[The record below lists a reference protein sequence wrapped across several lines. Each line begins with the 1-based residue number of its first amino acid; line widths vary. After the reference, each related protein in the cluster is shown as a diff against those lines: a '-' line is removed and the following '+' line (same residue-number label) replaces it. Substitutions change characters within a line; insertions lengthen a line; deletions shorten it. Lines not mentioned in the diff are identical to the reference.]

1 LNVDASASKAVT
13 IIGSAGV
20 DSITGSAL
28 ADSITAAGGIDTV
41 DAGAGNDTLVYT
53 TVASLLAATAGAI
66 DSVTGGDGV
75 DTILLSDATTV
86 TIADTQVW
94 TGISDVEVIKA
105 AATASA
111 VSIDLNATAAT
122 AGIFKV
128 DLSLTT
134 GSGNTIDVREFTNA
148 TDTVLIGSTV
158 TGDVNIYGGAGVDT
172 ITAAVAGGSI
182 TGGAGADV
190 IYGGAGVDKL
200 MYAATTDLFD
210 SSALVDSIRGGA
222 STDEI
227 YVGTGSATFAIA
239 NDDSW
244 ARASTVETI
253 KSNTTGAVSIALDAT
268 AQSAGITAVSL
279 ASTTATSG
287 NLIDVSEFTAAT
299 TLTGATATG
308 VVDIIGG
315 GAIDTIVAAAGGGSI
330 TGGAGN
336 DGITLTSSGTGVDTV
351 VLKSVVGT
359 SSDSS
364 YTSVAALLTDDTGGD
379 TITNFKSANDFI
391 KVVAT
396 SVRDFD
402 ATTDVEIGTAAS
414 TGTVGDEGDFVATVG
429 LYDLNGD
436 GDFIDA
442 GDIAVNFA
450 SATTISPAAN
460 LKSVSKF
467 DLTGTVAA
475 DSIVGGALAD
485 TIDGGAGNDTI
496 SGGAGADVID
506 GGAGS
511 DFISFGSVIDST
523 ETAGDAGDLAISLV
537 SKTITFNTDED
548 TFQINESIFGTM
560 GTIGQNLPANQFH
573 SQAGDGAITNGS
585 FDVTGNGAF
594 IYDTTGNDLYFVE
607 ASASITSGTTT
618 LSSLVSANTAKKI
631 ADISLT
637 GTLSASDFV
646 ITGTPDTTAPTVT
659 SVAISAGTG
668 VANTNY
674 YNTGDVLTVTAV
686 FSEAVNVTNTPKIP
700 LTLTTFGNTSAE
712 ALYSSG
718 TGTNTLTF
726 TYTVQAGDADTNG
739 IEIGANAL
747 NLNSTGTIKDA
758 ALNNAT
764 ITHNA
769 VSANSSYNVDAIAP
783 AAAATPLTYADTDT
797 SGGHFTSTDVIT
809 LAFTEALSSLGTKST
824 TGSHAFNTA
833 GTVTL
838 AGNGLS
844 ASFTVDAGTTL
855 VATDVITLTGA
866 TDLAGN
872 SANLTFTLA

>member
-1 LNVDASASKAVT
+1 
-13 IIGSAGV
+13 
-20 DSITGSAL
+20 
-28 ADSITAAGGIDTV
+28 
-41 DAGAGNDTLVYT
+41 
-53 TVASLLAATAGAI
+53 
-66 DSVTGGDGV
+66 
-75 DTILLSDATTV
+75 
-86 TIADTQVW
+86 
-94 TGISDVEVIKA
+94 
-105 AATASA
+105 
-111 VSIDLNATAAT
+111 
-122 AGIFKV
+122 
-128 DLSLTT
+128 
-134 GSGNTIDVREFTNA
+134 
-148 TDTVLIGSTV
+148 
-158 TGDVNIYGGAGVDT
+158 
-172 ITAAVAGGSI
+172 
-182 TGGAGADV
+182 
-190 IYGGAGVDKL
+190 
-200 MYAATTDLFD
+200 
-210 SSALVDSIRGGA
+210 
-222 STDEI
+222 
-227 YVGTGSATFAIA
+227 
-239 NDDSW
+239 
-244 ARASTVETI
+244 
-253 KSNTTGAVSIALDAT
+253 
-268 AQSAGITAVSL
+268 
-279 ASTTATSG
+279 
-287 NLIDVSEFTAAT
+287 
-299 TLTGATATG
+299 
-308 VVDIIGG
+308 
-315 GAIDTIVAAAGGGSI
+315 
-330 TGGAGN
+330 
-336 DGITLTSSGTGVDTV
+336 
-351 VLKSVVGT
+351 
-359 SSDSS
+359 
-364 YTSVAALLTDDTGGD
+364 
-379 TITNFKSANDFI
+379 
-391 KVVAT
+391 
-396 SVRDFD
+396 
-402 ATTDVEIGTAAS
+402 
-414 TGTVGDEGDFVATVG
+414 
-429 LYDLNGD
+429 
-436 GDFIDA
+436 
-442 GDIAVNFA
+442 
-450 SATTISPAAN
+450 
-460 LKSVSKF
+460 
-467 DLTGTVAA
+467 
-475 DSIVGGALAD
+475 
-485 TIDGGAGNDTI
+485 
-496 SGGAGADVID
+496 
-506 GGAGS
+506 
-511 DFISFGSVIDST
+511 
-523 ETAGDAGDLAISLV
+523 
-537 SKTITFNTDED
+537 
-548 TFQINESIFGTM
+548 M